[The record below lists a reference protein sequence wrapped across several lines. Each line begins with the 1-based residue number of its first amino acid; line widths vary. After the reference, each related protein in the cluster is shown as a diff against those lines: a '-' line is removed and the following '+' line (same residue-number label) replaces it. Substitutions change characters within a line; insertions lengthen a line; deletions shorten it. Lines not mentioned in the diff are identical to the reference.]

1 MKKRFIAGAVCPKCS
16 EMDRMVLE
24 TSDADD
30 EKELQRRRCVSC
42 GFAEDYTPS
51 ENRYDSLPKGKREKT
66 ASASSTS
73 DVVRIIDPV
82 LIKK

>member
-30 EKELQRRRCVSC
+30 EEEVQRRRCVSC
-42 GFAEDYTPS
+42 GFSEDYSPS

-66 ASASSTS
+66 ALASSAP
-73 DVVRIIDPV
+73 DVVRIIDPIS
-82 LIKK
+82 IKK

>member
-1 MKKRFIAGAVCPKCS
+1 MKKRFIAGAVCPKCK
-16 EMDRMVLE
+16 EMDRMMLE
-24 TSDADD
+24 ISEDGD
-30 EKELQRRRCVSC
+30 EEEVQRRRCVSC
-42 GFAEDYTPS
+42 GFSEDYTPS

-66 ASASSTS
+66 VSTSSTS

>member
-42 GFAEDYTPS
+42 GFSEDYIPS

-66 ASASSTS
+66 VSTSPSS

-82 LIKK
+82 SIKK

>member
-1 MKKRFIAGAVCPKCS
+1 MKKRFIAGAVCPKCK

-24 TSDADD
+24 TSEANDD
-30 EKELQRRRCVSC
+30 EEVERRRCVSC
-42 GFAEDYTPS
+42 GFSEDYAPS

-66 ASASSTS
+66 APTKSTS

-82 LIKK
+82 SIKK

>member
-1 MKKRFIAGAVCPKCS
+1 
-16 EMDRMVLE
+16 MVLE

-42 GFAEDYTPS
+42 GFSEDYIPS
-51 ENRYDSLPKGKREKT
+51 ENRYDSLPKGKREKINP
-66 ASASSTS
+66 ANSTS

-82 LIKK
+82 LIRK

>member
-1 MKKRFIAGAVCPKCS
+1 MKKRFIAGAVCPKCN

-24 TSDADD
+24 IGDAFD
-30 EKELQRRRCVSC
+30 EKDLQRRRCVSC
-42 GFAEDYTPS
+42 GFSEDYTPS
-51 ENRYDSLPKGKREKT
+51 ENRYDSIPKGKREKIT
-66 ASASSTS
+66 PTRSTS

>member
-1 MKKRFIAGAVCPKCS
+1 MKKRFIAGAVCPNCK
-16 EMDRMVLE
+16 EMDRIVLE

-30 EKELQRRRCVSC
+30 EKEVQRRRCVSC
-42 GFAEDYTPS
+42 GFSEDYTPS

-66 ASASSTS
+66 ASIGSTP
-73 DVVRIIDPV
+73 DVIRIIDPV

>member
-30 EKELQRRRCVSC
+30 EIEVQRRRCVSC
-42 GFAEDYTPS
+42 GFSEDYSPS

-66 ASASSTS
+66 APTSSAP
-73 DVVRIIDPV
+73 DVVRIIDP
-82 LIKK
+82 ISMKK

>member
-1 MKKRFIAGAVCPKCS
+1 
-16 EMDRMVLE
+16 MVLE
-24 TSDADD
+24 TSDAED

-42 GFAEDYTPS
+42 GFSEDYIPS

-66 ASASSTS
+66 APNSSTS
-73 DVVRIIDPV
+73 DIVRIIDPV

>member
-42 GFAEDYTPS
+42 GFSEDYIPS
-51 ENRYDSLPKGKREKT
+51 ANRYDSLPKGKREKT
-66 ASASSTS
+66 ASTSSTS

>member
-24 TSDADD
+24 TSDPDD
-30 EKELQRRRCVSC
+30 EKEVQRRRCVSC
-42 GFAEDYTPS
+42 GFSEDYFPS

-66 ASASSTS
+66 TPTSSAP
-73 DVVRIIDPV
+73 DVVRIIDPIS
-82 LIKK
+82 IKK

>member
-1 MKKRFIAGAVCPKCS
+1 MKKRFIAGAVCPKCK

-24 TSDADD
+24 TSEAG
-30 EKELQRRRCVSC
+30 EEEEIQRRRCVAC
-42 GFAEDYTPS
+42 GFSEDYTPS
-51 ENRYDSLPKGKREKT
+51 ESRYDSLPKGKREKT
-66 ASASSTS
+66 VSTSSTS

>member
-1 MKKRFIAGAVCPKCS
+1 MKKRFIAGAVCPKCK

-24 TSDADD
+24 TSEAGD
-30 EKELQRRRCVSC
+30 EEHFQRRRCVSC
-42 GFAEDYTPS
+42 GFSEDYTPS
-51 ENRYDSLPKGKREKT
+51 ENRYDSLPRGKREKT
-66 ASASSTS
+66 VSTSSTS

>member
-42 GFAEDYTPS
+42 GFSEDYTPS

-66 ASASSTS
+66 APTSSTS
-73 DVVRIIDPV
+73 DVVLIIDPV
-82 LIKK
+82 SIKK